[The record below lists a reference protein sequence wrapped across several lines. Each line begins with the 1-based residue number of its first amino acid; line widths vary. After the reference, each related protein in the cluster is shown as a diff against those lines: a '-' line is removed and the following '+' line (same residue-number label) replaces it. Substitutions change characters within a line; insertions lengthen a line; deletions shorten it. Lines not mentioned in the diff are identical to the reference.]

1 MTRERARETMH
12 ERPDL
17 LCDTLNHVH
26 NYVCQLQT
34 FTRVART
41 QWISM
46 MALLPIYPLQVYGKH
61 RSSTNIKERW
71 LAHCLEVMLMRNKEL
86 HVAFIDAIPNKGGS
100 ASVMVKGTAQVGA
113 SALAPNT
120 RVQEMY
126 RIRLP
131 HNPYTDRGVVIG
143 EGKPENQNHACIFA
157 FGEAMQAVDMNQDG
171 CLAEAFKMRN
181 LLMVGGQ
188 TGAGATGVDGQNGM
202 LKQ

>member
-1 MTRERARETMH
+1 
-12 ERPDL
+12 
-17 LCDTLNHVH
+17 
-26 NYVCQLQT
+26 
-34 FTRVART
+34 
-41 QWISM
+41 
-46 MALLPIYPLQVYGKH
+46 MALLPIYPMQVYGKH

-71 LAHCLEVMLMRNKEL
+71 LAHCLEVMLLRNKEL

-100 ASVMVKGTAQVGA
+100 ASVMVKGAAQAGA
-113 SALAPNT
+113 TALAPNT

-181 LLMVGGQ
+181 LLTVGGQ
-188 TGAGATGVDGQNGM
+188 TGAGAKGVEWAEWDAEAAAPAWRCFDHSSG
-202 LKQ
+202 LPASFFRAAVISSDSIC